1 MGVTLL
7 LREPAA
13 GRVGASTLTLP
24 VPAEGTLLAL
34 LAELT
39 ARYPRLGSLDD
50 LVMKYEPFINDAHVE
65 PGAVARAPVR
75 DGDTVLL
82 LSAVSGG

>member
-1 MGVTLL
+1 L

-13 GRVGASTLTLP
+13 SRVGASALTLP
-24 VPAEGTLLAL
+24 VPTEGTLLAL
-34 LAELT
+34 LAELA

-50 LVMKYEPFINDAHVE
+50 LLAKYEPFINDVHVE
-65 PGAVARAPVR
+65 PGDVVRAPVR